1 MALRM
6 SEEEY
11 RELLERRK
19 GQHMTTCCAPA
30 KSSGVS
36 LADEKPK
43 RQKYGNKRV
52 EVDGIKFDS
61 QHEAMIYKELMLRK
75 QAGEIMAVLR
85 QVPFDLPGGI
95 KYFADFCIIMPDHT
109 IQVIDAKSEAT
120 RKNRVYINKKKQV
133 KACWGLDIQEV

>member
-19 GQHMTTCCAPA
+19 GQHVTTPA
-30 KSSGVS
+30 TGS
-36 LADEKPK
+36 DDKPK
-43 RQKYGNKRV
+43 RQKYGNTRV
-52 EVDGIKFDS
+52 EIDGIKFDS
-61 QHEAMIYKELMLRK
+61 KHEAMIYKELMLRK

-95 KYFADFCIIMPDHT
+95 KYYADFCIIMPDHT

-133 KACWGLDIQEV
+133 KSCLGLDIN